1 MRRKKRSAAA
11 VAGIVGALAI
21 GVPVGSA
28 SAATTPTLPA
38 FQLPSFQ
45 LPSFQL
51 PSSQLPA
58 FQLPSTAGFTL
69 PAFSGVPLTFAGPSV
84 GFVGVAIGPTVINSV
99 FNGGTLVIVSNGPAG
114 GSVIGSP

>member
-1 MRRKKRSAAA
+1 MRRKKRSAA
-11 VAGIVGALAI
+11 VAGILGALAV
-21 GVPVGSA
+21 GVPVGTA

-38 FQLPSFQ
+38 FQLPSFH

-51 PSSQLPA
+51 PSSS
-58 FQLPSTAGFTL
+58 QLPSTTGFTF